1 MDNDSAVQK
10 EETTDTCSNL
20 NESSFEVD
28 FYIEKKFRYFYVVQ
42 NKGTMNNV

>member
-28 FYIEKKFRYFYVVQ
+28 FYIEKNLDIFMWFRIREQ
-42 NKGTMNNV
+42 